1 MLPISHPRCS
11 MSPMKYIIRLI
22 DTCVS
27 QSHGERSKSSSSQ
40 ESHTFRRLILSV
52 DLLMTNQRETAIVTL
67 FGTRLVCLTRFEI
80 ATIEKPGPLTSL
92 ARSIAW
98 HYVESLE

>member
-1 MLPISHPRCS
+1 
-11 MSPMKYIIRLI
+11 MKYIIRLI

-52 DLLMTNQRETAIVTL
+52 DLLMTNQRETAIVT
-67 FGTRLVCLTRFEI
+67 FCLTRFEI